1 MSSTFSAAEGR
12 PIVAADTADDI
23 GEIKGFVVDPGANRI
38 ESVHV
43 TGRGRRAEVLPWSS
57 IRSFGDDAIIAE
69 QADAPTRVADDHEE
83 QAVKGSV
90 VLRGTRVLS
99 TEGFELGTVDDV
111 MFDPESG
118 DITAVLTEGGR
129 IEAARLRAIGSYAL
143 IAERT

>member
-23 GEIKGFVVDPGANRI
+23 GEIKGFVVDTGANRI

-43 TGRGRRAEVLPWSS
+43 AGRGRRAEVLPWSS
-57 IRSFGDDAIIAE
+57 IRSFGDDAIIADR
-69 QADAPTRVADDHEE
+69 ADAANRVADDHEE

-99 TEGFELGTVDDV
+99 TEGFDLGTVDDV

-118 DITAVLTEGGR
+118 DITGVLTEGGR